1 MKLIGIAATALIA
14 LSPAIAMP
22 QTVNADST
30 SKGTITVGKEEAVIT
45 KDGNFIR
52 KSWNNPD
59 TNGWHIK
66 AGVVQTIPGK
76 TLNLNGQP
84 MMFQGRQ
91 YLNIGNGGY
100 VNAFDIVKL
109 NDNNTSML
117 GSNAYVY
124 NSKGKRIK
132 KFRGQS
138 KLLKNHIAERAVSD
152 KEGKGKYYYT
162 TLDGTGYTVP
172 SKTIK
177 GKSYFSLGNGGYVKS
192 GNVNRANSQWI
203 YTTGPITVKMMDN
216 DNVVRLNG
224 KKYTDT
230 KIKLRNNQKLVHIKS
245 LDTSDPALFYH
256 IKGTKNDWV
265 MAEAVTNVNF
275 QMGVTE
281 ER

>member
-1 MKLIGIAATALIA
+1 MIAATAL
-14 LSPAIAMP
+14 IAMP

-100 VNAFDIVKL
+100 VNAFGIAKL

-177 GKSYFSLGNGGYVKS
+177 GKSYFSLGNGSYVKS

-230 KIKLRNNQKLVHIKS
+230 KTKLRRNQKLVVDKLVHIKS
-245 LDTSDPALFYH
+245 LDSSDPALFYH

-265 MAEAVTNVNF
+265 MAEAVTNTNF